1 MTKNVYTPKYFIA
14 IFLLCLFSC
23 ERQFSYLPGG
33 KISTFIMKLLSLIK
47 KKVNNYKQ
55 SYFLKESKKINLF

>member
-23 ERQFSYLPGG
+23 ERQFSYLPSG
-33 KISTFIMKLLSLIK
+33 KKKHIHYEITFIDKE

-55 SYFLKESKKINLF
+55 SYFLKESKK